1 EAINALLKINVPTSF
16 KSPDL
21 GTEGP
26 HATPNAE
33 IILPHLTVKALVALN
48 AVDEC
53 IEALN
58 TGNRDLALW
67 TMRYLHDGRVVQ
79 ALIAA
84 YENTTDEALKIK
96 IINTLA
102 RIYHKE
108 APYDA
113 SWWWSTR
120 PDTHGP
126 YYKGI

>member
-1 EAINALLKINVPTSF
+1 RALADRKAWAAEVPVEPFLSGLQASAPRVKAAAIIGVGRLGQKEAINALLKINVPTSF

-84 YENTTDEALKIK
+84 
-96 IINTLA
+96 
-102 RIYHKE
+102 
-108 APYDA
+108 
-113 SWWWSTR
+113 
-120 PDTHGP
+120 
-126 YYKGI
+126 